1 MHADPHSSRGDRVIA
16 MRAKTILTLLFLGS
30 LFVIVAIV
38 LYGGPNDRTAN
49 ATPGGTMVLVA
60 AHTTPAGTLLR
71 PQDVKWQSW
80 NKGSAAASYIVRSSE
95 AVRAAKPDADEAI
108 LAELYGAALSRPIES
123 GHPIALDAIVKPAD
137 RNFLTVAL
145 TPGYRAIA
153 VAATAVSGAAGRIFP
168 GDRVDLILT
177 QSFKGR
183 DDASARRSVSETVI
197 GNLRVLAIDRST
209 KESGP
214 AEVTNAIPRAVTL
227 EVQPKQ
233 AEIISVASE
242 LGKLSMT
249 LRSPDSSDAS
259 DGLAQK
265 DLATRSTWADDVSP
279 ALRDSKAPSVQHA
292 PIRIMRGS
300 KIEEAKQD

>member
-1 MHADPHSSRGDRVIA
+1 MIA

-30 LFVIVAIV
+30 LFAIAAIV
-38 LYGGPNDRTAN
+38 LYSGTSDRTAK
-49 ATPGGTMVLVA
+49 ATPDGAMILVA
-60 AHTTPAGTLLR
+60 TQATPAGTLLR

-80 NKGSAAASYIVRSSE
+80 DKAPVNASYVLRPAE
-95 AVRAAKPDADEAI
+95 AVRAAKQDADETV
-108 LAELYGAALSRPIES
+108 LADIYGAALSRPIES
-123 GHPIALDAIVKPAD
+123 GHPIVLDAIVKPAD

-153 VAATAVSGAAGRIFP
+153 VGASAVSGAAGRIFP

-183 DDASARRSVSETVI
+183 DDSSAHRSVSETVI

-209 KESGP
+209 KESWPTDP
-214 AEVTNAIPRAVTL
+214 ALANAIPRAVTL

-233 AEIISVASE
+233 AEVVSVASE

-259 DGLAQK
+259 DGQATK
-265 DLATRSTWADDVSP
+265 SSATRSTWADDVSP
-279 ALRDSKAPSVQHA
+279 ALRDSKAPSVQRA